1 MKRGGMRRSHHR
13 GGRREMMMKKM
24 KMMKMKKMMAMKRR
38 GGMRRSHYRGGRR
51 EMMMKKMMKMKK
63 MMAMKR
69 RGEMRHHM
77 HHRGGRRHHHCRHHH
92 RGGRRHHMHH
102 HSRKV
107 DWKKL
112 AYERK
117 RTFSHMTKEDKAK
130 YAKTVPMLKK
140 MWADCMKKTKDVKK
154 CKEME
159 FFASWKDAADIER
172 HDRKEKY
179 EWIKL
184 MRERKA
190 TFAHMSKED
199 WVKFKKDMPKFKAE
213 WAACMK
219 KLKTLRNVRKWNS
232 LLLGK
237 M

>member
-1 MKRGGMRRSHHR
+1 MAMKRRGGMRRSHHR
-13 GGRREMMMKKM
+13 GGRRE
-24 KMMKMKKMMAMKRR
+24 
-38 GGMRRSHYRGGRR
+38 
-51 EMMMKKMMKMKK
+51 MKMKK

-92 RGGRRHHMHH
+92 HRGGRRHHMHHHSHH

-219 KLKTLRNVRKWNS
+219 KTKDAKKCKEMEFFATWKDAVKIEKADHHHTHHKITPEEWK
-232 LLLGK
+232 K
-237 M
+237 MIAER